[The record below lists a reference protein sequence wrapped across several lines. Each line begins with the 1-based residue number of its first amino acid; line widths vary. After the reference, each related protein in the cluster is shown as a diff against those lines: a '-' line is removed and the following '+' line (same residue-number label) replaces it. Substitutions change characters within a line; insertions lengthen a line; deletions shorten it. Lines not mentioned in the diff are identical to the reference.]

1 MAAPTGVVV
10 SGAADTVTTLLDEY
24 GGVAVFRV
32 ESAALAPQIL
42 VLVSVNGNGW
52 SATSTTSRTSHD
64 HAGVRTLRTRASLRS
79 PPLRGET

>member
-42 VLVSVNGNGW
+42 VLVSVNGKW
-52 SATSTTSRTSHD
+52 L
-64 HAGVRTLRTRASLRS
+64 VRDVYDVADQ
-79 PPLRGET
+79 P